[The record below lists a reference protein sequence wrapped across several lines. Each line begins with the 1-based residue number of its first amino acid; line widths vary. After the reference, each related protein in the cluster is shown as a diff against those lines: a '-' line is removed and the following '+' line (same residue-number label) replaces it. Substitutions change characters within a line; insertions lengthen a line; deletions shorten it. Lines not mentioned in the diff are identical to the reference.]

1 VSKPSNQNNKKKKRE
16 AKLKKRAEEGKLS
29 GGVASQASLTAQVK
43 ILDNKITHIAEG
55 LSKNLQKF
63 TEAFA
68 QNLQII
74 RQSFYVTD
82 THIGVLQ
89 RVCQDLAGGRVKLTD
104 EALKFNEANPTE
116 VYDGPNLIDFIWY
129 YKQFEEER
137 KKAMEAAKEAEDA
150 AKAQEATQEPATVP
164 ATIPVTVPNDGGQKT
179 SDEVLSPT

>member
-1 VSKPSNQNNKKKKRE
+1 MSKPSNQNDKKKKRE
-16 AKLKKRAEEGKLS
+16 AKLKKRTEEKKLS
-29 GGVASQASLTAQVK
+29 GGTASQASLTTQVK
-43 ILDNKITHIAEG
+43 ILENRITHISEA

-82 THIGVLQ
+82 THLGVLQ

-104 EALKFNEANPTE
+104 EALKFNEANPTAIYE
-116 VYDGPNLIDFIWY
+116 GPNLIDFVWY

-137 KKAMEAAKEAEDA
+137 KKAMEAAKEAEA
-150 AKAQEATQEPATVP
+150 AKAPGATQEPVMVP
-164 ATIPVTVPNDGGQKT
+164 ATIPVTVPNDGDQKT
-179 SDEVLSPT
+179 SDGVPSPT